1 MAKKSAPI
9 QEVAR
14 LLDLV
19 PYISTHSHISLK
31 ELALEFGVTE
41 KAMADELTA
50 LSMCGL
56 PGYTPYELIE
66 VYFDSGFVTINNHDT
81 LDIPRALTNVEASS
95 LLIGLGLLRE
105 SAHGEDR
112 LVSAIDSLIEKLRSV
127 VDPFVEFENV
137 GDGAEIALIQRAI
150 AERRR
155 LTFEYLSPVKD
166 VVETRE
172 VEPVSV
178 YSENGKIYLGA
189 FSTSANA
196 FRNFRVDRIS
206 GLAVGESVSGT
217 IPKQG
222 SDEVPRHEVHLR
234 VLGRKRAISEG
245 LSLQE
250 LPSDGEFVY
259 RSYSSRWVERA
270 VIAFSPDLVIE
281 SPADSRIRVRDEA
294 EKILALYRS

>member
-19 PYISTHSHISLK
+19 PFISTHSHISLK
-31 ELALEFGVTE
+31 ELASEFGVTE

-66 VYFDSGFVTINNHDT
+66 VYFDSGFVTINNHET
-81 LDIPRALTNVEASS
+81 LDMPRALTNVEASS

-105 SAHGEDR
+105 SAQGEDR
-112 LVSAIDSLIEKLRSV
+112 LVAAIDALNEKLQSV
-127 VDPFVEFENV
+127 VDPIVDFENV

-150 AERRR
+150 AERRGI
-155 LTFEYLSPVKD
+155 TFKYHSPVKD
-166 VVETRE
+166 QVERRE
-172 VEPVSV
+172 VEPVSL

-189 FSTSANA
+189 FSNDANA
-196 FRNFRVDRIS
+196 YRTFRVDRMSEIE
-206 GLAVGESVSGT
+206 VGEAL
-217 IPKQG
+217 
-222 SDEVPRHEVHLR
+222 SDSKSIQSNNDLPEFKVHLR
-234 VLGRKRAISEG
+234 ALGKRRTISEA

-250 LPSDGEFVY
+250 LASDGEFLY
-259 RSYSSRWVERA
+259 HSYSSQWVERA
-270 VIAFSPDLVIE
+270 VITFAPDLILEAPAE
-281 SPADSRIRVRDEA
+281 SRSQVRAEA
-294 EKILALYRS
+294 SKILALYRS

>member
-19 PYISTHSHISLK
+19 PFISTHSHISLK
-31 ELALEFGVTE
+31 ELASEFGVSE
-41 KAMADELTA
+41 KAMAAELTA

-66 VYFDSGFVTINNHDT
+66 VYFDSGFVTINNHDA

-105 SAHGEDR
+105 SAHGEAR
-112 LVSAIDSLIEKLRSV
+112 LLVAIDELVAKLQSV
-127 VDPFVEFENV
+127 VDPIVEFENV
-137 GDGAEIALIQRAI
+137 GDGSEVALIHRSI

-155 LTFEYLSPVKD
+155 ISFEYLSPVKD
-166 VVETRE
+166 HTERRE
-172 VEPVSV
+172 VEPLSL
-178 YSENGKIYLGA
+178 YSEHGKIYLGA
-189 FSTSANA
+189 FSLSAKA
-196 FRNFRVDRIS
+196 YRSFRLDRIS
-206 GLAVGESVSGT
+206 NLVVGVALSDSAPLPGGDE
-217 IPKQG
+217 IPRY
-222 SDEVPRHEVHLR
+222 EVRLR
-234 VLGRKRAISEG
+234 AKARRRAIAEA

-250 LPSDGEFVY
+250 LPEGGEFLY

-270 VIAFSPDLVIE
+270 VIAFAPDLILE
-281 SPADSRIRVRDEA
+281 APADSRSQVRDEA

>member
-19 PYISTHSHISLK
+19 PFISTHSHISLK
-31 ELALEFGVTE
+31 ELSSEFGVTE

-66 VYFDSGFVTINNHDT
+66 VYFDSGFVTINNHET

-105 SAHGEDR
+105 SAQGEDR
-112 LVSAIDSLIEKLRSV
+112 LVAAIDALSEKLQSV
-127 VDPFVEFENV
+127 VDPIVDFENV

-150 AERRR
+150 AERRGI
-155 LTFEYLSPVKD
+155 TFEYHSPVKD
-166 VVETRE
+166 QVGRRD
-172 VEPVSV
+172 VEPVSL

-189 FSTSANA
+189 FSKDANA
-196 FRNFRVDRIS
+196 YRTFRVDRMSEIE
-206 GLAVGESVSGT
+206 LGEAL
-217 IPKQG
+217 
-222 SDEVPRHEVHLR
+222 SDSKSIESNNDLPEFKVHLR
-234 VLGRKRAISEG
+234 ALGKRRAISEA

-250 LPSDGEFVY
+250 LASDGEFLY
-259 RSYSSRWVERA
+259 RSYSSQWVERA
-270 VIAFSPDLVIE
+270 VITFAPDLILEAPAE
-281 SPADSRIRVRDEA
+281 SRSQVRAEA
-294 EKILALYRS
+294 SKILALYRS

>member
-19 PYISTHSHISLK
+19 PFISTHSHISLK
-31 ELALEFGVTE
+31 ELASEFGVTE

-66 VYFDSGFVTINNHDT
+66 VYFDSGFVTINNHET
-81 LDIPRALTNVEASS
+81 LDMPRALTNVEASS

-105 SAHGEDR
+105 NAQGEDR
-112 LVSAIDSLIEKLRSV
+112 LVAAIDALSEKLQSV
-127 VDPFVEFENV
+127 VDPIVDFENV

-150 AERRR
+150 AERRGI
-155 LTFEYLSPVKD
+155 TFEYHSPVKD
-166 VVETRE
+166 QVERRE
-172 VEPVSV
+172 VEPVSL

-189 FSTSANA
+189 FSNDANA
-196 FRNFRVDRIS
+196 YRTFRVDRMSEIE
-206 GLAVGESVSGT
+206 LGEAH
-217 IPKQG
+217 
-222 SDEVPRHEVHLR
+222 SDSKSIQSNNDLPEFKVHLR
-234 VLGRKRAISEG
+234 ALGKRRAISEA

-250 LPSDGEFVY
+250 LASDGEFLY
-259 RSYSSRWVERA
+259 RSYSSQWVERA
-270 VIAFSPDLVIE
+270 VITFAPDLILEAPAE
-281 SPADSRIRVRDEA
+281 SRSQVRAEA
-294 EKILALYRS
+294 SKILALYRS